1 MCLRRL
7 RAAPNRPDELLAGP
21 GCPGPAFHATNAP
34 MTIVVFSGAL
44 LLLGIAVVAVA
55 WPLLQERRG
64 QYQDDLTAETLAD
77 PLTELQAERDAIYRA
92 IKELRFDYQV
102 GKASEA
108 DYQAFDAHLRGQAA
122 LVLKQIDTLKKA
134 EADPALDASL
144 EAEIA
149 ALRQVNGSGPG
160 RPPVPVAVAADKGTL
175 NFCPQC
181 GHRLQA
187 GDRFCGKCGAAL
199 S

>member
-1 MCLRRL
+1 
-7 RAAPNRPDELLAGP
+7 
-21 GCPGPAFHATNAP
+21 
-34 MTIVVFSGAL
+34 MTVVVFIGAL
-44 LLLGIAVVAVA
+44 LLLGIADIAIA

-64 QYQDDLTAETLAD
+64 QFQADLSAETLSEVD
-77 PLTELQAERDAIYRA
+77 PLAALVAQRDAIYQA

-102 GKASEA
+102 GKVSEA
-108 DYQAFDAHLRGQAA
+108 DYKAFDAQLRGQAA
-122 LVLKQIDTLKKA
+122 AVLKQIDVLKKA
-134 EADPALDASL
+134 EADPVLDASL

-149 ALRQVNGSGPG
+149 ALRRVNGSGPA
-160 RPPVPVAVAADKGTL
+160 RHQPVPVAVPTGKAAL

-181 GHRLQA
+181 GHRLQG

>member
-1 MCLRRL
+1 
-7 RAAPNRPDELLAGP
+7 
-21 GCPGPAFHATNAP
+21 
-34 MTIVVFSGAL
+34 MTIVILTGTL
-44 LLLGIAVVAVA
+44 LLLGIAVIAVA

-64 QYQDDLTAETLAD
+64 QLVTELAHETLAESD
-77 PLTELQAERDAIYRA
+77 PLTTLHEQRDAIYQA

-102 GKASEA
+102 GKVSEA
-108 DYQAFDAHLRGQAA
+108 DYKAFDTHLRGQAA
-122 LVLKQIDTLKKA
+122 QVLKQIDTLEKV

-149 ALRQVNGSGPG
+149 ALRQVNGS
-160 RPPVPVAVAADKGTL
+160 RPARRTPVAAPAGKAAL

-181 GHRLQA
+181 GHRLQS

>member
-1 MCLRRL
+1 
-7 RAAPNRPDELLAGP
+7 
-21 GCPGPAFHATNAP
+21 
-34 MTIVVFSGAL
+34 MTIVVFLGAL

-64 QYQDDLTAETLAD
+64 QFQGDLAAETVAD
-77 PLTELQAERDAIYRA
+77 PLTELHAERDAIYRA

-102 GKASEA
+102 GKVSEA
-108 DYQAFDAHLRGQAA
+108 DYKAFDAQLRGQAA

-134 EADPALDASL
+134 EADPVLDASL

-149 ALRQVNGSGPG
+149 ALRQVNGSGPA
-160 RPPVPVAVAADKGTL
+160 RPAPVAAGQVAL

-199 S
+199 SSGPVKKQVS

>member
-1 MCLRRL
+1 MTVAGTG
-7 RAAPNRPDELLAGP
+7 AARPRFLA
-21 GCPGPAFHATNAP
+21 NKLN
-34 MTIVVFSGAL
+34 MTIVVFVGAL
-44 LLLGIAVVAVA
+44 LLLGIAVIAVA

-64 QYQDDLTAETLAD
+64 QFQTDASAETLLEAD
-77 PLTELQAERDAIYRA
+77 PLMALYAQRDAIYQA
-92 IKELRFDYQV
+92 IKELRFDHQV
-102 GKASEA
+102 GKVSEA
-108 DYQAFDAHLRGQAA
+108 DYKAFDDQLRGQAA
-122 LVLKQIDTLKKA
+122 LVLKQIDALKKA
-134 EADPALDASL
+134 EADPALDAGL

-149 ALRQVNGSGPG
+149 ALRQVNGSGPA
-160 RPPVPVAVAADKGTL
+160 RPAPVAAPAGKVAL

>member
-1 MCLRRL
+1 
-7 RAAPNRPDELLAGP
+7 
-21 GCPGPAFHATNAP
+21 
-34 MTIVVFSGAL
+34 MTVVVFIGAL
-44 LLLGIAVVAVA
+44 LLLGIAATAVA

-64 QYQDDLTAETLAD
+64 QFQADLVAETQAEAD
-77 PLTELQAERDAIYRA
+77 PLAALYAQRDAIYQA

-102 GKASEA
+102 GKVSEA
-108 DYQAFDAHLRGQAA
+108 DYKAFDGQLRGQAA
-122 LVLKQIDTLKKA
+122 AVLKQIDELKKA
-134 EADPALDASL
+134 EADPVLDASL

-149 ALRQVNGSGPG
+149 ALRQVNGSGPAS
-160 RPPVPVAVAADKGTL
+160 RPSAPVPAGKVAL

>member
-1 MCLRRL
+1 
-7 RAAPNRPDELLAGP
+7 
-21 GCPGPAFHATNAP
+21 
-34 MTIVVFSGAL
+34 MTVVVFIGAL
-44 LLLGIAVVAVA
+44 LLLGIAAIAVA

-64 QYQDDLTAETLAD
+64 QFQADLAAETVTEAD
-77 PLTELQAERDAIYRA
+77 PLAALNAQRDAIYQA

-102 GKASEA
+102 GKVSEA
-108 DYQAFDAHLRGQAA
+108 DYKAFDAQLRGQAA
-122 LVLKQIDTLKKA
+122 AVLRQIDALKQA
-134 EADPALDASL
+134 EADPALDVSL

-149 ALRQVNGSGPG
+149 ALRQVNGSGPAK
-160 RPPVPVAVAADKGTL
+160 PAPVPAGKVAL

-181 GHRLQA
+181 GHRLQT

>member
-1 MCLRRL
+1 
-7 RAAPNRPDELLAGP
+7 
-21 GCPGPAFHATNAP
+21 
-34 MTIVVFSGAL
+34 MTVVVFIGAL
-44 LLLGIAVVAVA
+44 LLLGIAVIAVA

-64 QYQDDLTAETLAD
+64 QFQTDLAAEMLAEAD
-77 PLTELQAERDAIYRA
+77 PLTALVAQRDAIYQA

-102 GKASEA
+102 GKVSEA
-108 DYQAFDAHLRGQAA
+108 DYKAFDTPLRGQAA
-122 LVLKQIDTLKKA
+122 AVLKEIDTLKKA
-134 EADPALDASL
+134 ESDPALDASL

-149 ALRQVNGSGPG
+149 ALRQVNGSGPAP
-160 RPPVPVAVAADKGTL
+160 RPSTPVPAGKSAL

-181 GHRLQA
+181 GHGLQA